1 MDKFTASNGLT
12 VGPHKEALLGHA
24 IYSPSGLNTLDTAY
38 SHLNS
43 EEMQA
48 LREFFRAERDEELG
62 RWRWPD
68 NPSYVVYAKDGG
80 DLVRVAQDADGGAFT
95 VHRRDAGLE
104 EATHPA
110 WRAARAYFEAHP
122 ERKPH
127 PWDNAERDE
136 VWLFKSEGNGRAL
149 AWRAEDG
156 WDVIDQRGNY
166 HRGIQDVP
174 AEMVEHSFWGWENAT
189 AERLTTAAEV
199 HRAVD

>member
-1 MDKFTASNGLT
+1 MNKFTASNGYMIIGGAARLEMLNRA
-12 VGPHKEALLGHA
+12 GDSRHLLGL
-24 IYSPSGLNTLDTAY
+24 YSI
-38 SHLNS
+38 
-43 EEMQA
+43 EA

-62 RWRWPD
+62 RWRYPEDHEWIVYPD
-68 NPSYVVYAKDGG
+68 GEDQLGNRHVITFWEKNG
-80 DLVRVAQDADGGAFT
+80 
-95 VHRRDAGLE
+95 RRDSVYEDNIPG
-104 EATHPA
+104 TV
-110 WRAARAYFEAHP
+110 WGVVARAYFEAHP
-122 ERKPH
+122 ERKPQ

-156 WDVIDQRGNY
+156 WDVIDQRGND

-199 HRAVD
+199 SDAVD